1 MHKQRPNIFF
11 DELDKICVVNP
22 EVTSESQQLR
32 EECRGFLDNVEE
44 FHALISSFIDK
55 IESLAESVEKEKL
68 KAIGVRIR
76 LFSVDRLRE
85 QKKREYAILANE
97 KRNELDRMTRQLE
110 SWKRCEKEQM
120 EIIEKFSNLT

>member
-22 EVTSESQQLR
+22 EVTTESQQLN
-32 EECRGFLDNVEE
+32 EVCKGFLDNVEE
-44 FHALISSFIDK
+44 FQALIASFIDK
-55 IESLAESVEKEKL
+55 IESLGELVEKEKL
-68 KAIGVRIR
+68 KAIGARIK

-85 QKKREYAILANE
+85 QKKNDFTILTNE
-97 KRNELDRMTRQLE
+97 KRNELDRLTRQLE
-110 SWKRCEKEQM
+110 SWKNCEKEQM